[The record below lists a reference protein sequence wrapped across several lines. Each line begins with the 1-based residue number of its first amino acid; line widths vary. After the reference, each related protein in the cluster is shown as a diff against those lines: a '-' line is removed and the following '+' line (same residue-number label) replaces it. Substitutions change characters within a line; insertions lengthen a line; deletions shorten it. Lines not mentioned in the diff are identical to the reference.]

1 MTRIFKLALL
11 NIRRHKIRAFISIA
25 GIAFGV
31 AAMLTI
37 ISIVL
42 GAIGM
47 FQNILATES
56 NEVVFERNVSDLF
69 FSSVPMEQIEKLR
82 TLPEVEQVNAMLVGI
97 VSSPDHPIV
106 TCFGVESGDPR
117 LAHAKWLSGAS
128 KDFTNNS
135 KQIFLGVRAAEFMR
149 ASDGQRLHIG
159 KGEFEVGG
167 ILRTE
172 NGFEDGG
179 IFMPLAL
186 AQDYFHREG
195 LASIATVRLK
205 RESANGSFKARVER
219 DFPALIA
226 LDDKEFNQSYSQ
238 FRILKL
244 TGWAV
249 GICSF
254 LLGGMGVANTMLMS
268 VFTRIREIAI
278 LQVCGFSRAQVAGL
292 IFGEAAILAAA
303 GTSVGFALG
312 LLALKALNAAPQLQ
326 GYVQAVVRPDILL
339 TITGIAFVTAIGGS
353 LYPAWFASHVQPAE
367 ALRFE

>member
-1 MTRIFKLALL
+1 MTSIAKLALV
-11 NIRRHKIRAFISIA
+11 NIRRHKIRALISVA
-25 GIAFGV
+25 GIGFGV

-47 FQNILATES
+47 FQNILAAES
-56 NEVVFERNVSDLF
+56 SQVVFERNVSDLF
-69 FSSVPMEQIEKLR
+69 FSSVPMDQVRKLR
-82 TLPEVEQVNAMLVGI
+82 ALPGVERIDPMLVGI

-117 LAHAKWLSGAS
+117 VKRARWLSGDPR
-128 KDFTNNS
+128 DFTNDS
-135 KQIFLGVRAAEFMR
+135 KRIFLGARAAAFMKS
-149 ASDGQRLHIG
+149 AVGQRLHIG

-179 IFMPLAL
+179 VFMPLSL
-186 AQDYFHREG
+186 AEEYFHREG
-195 LASIATVRLK
+195 LTSVATVKLK
-205 RESANGSFKARVER
+205 RAGDGAGFQAAVQR

-226 LDDKEFNQSYSQ
+226 LEDKEFNQSYSQ

-254 LLGGMGVANTMLMS
+254 LLGGLGVANTMLMS

-278 LQVCGFSRAQVAGL
+278 LRVCGFSKPQVAAL
-292 IFGEAAILAAA
+292 VLGEGTILAGAGTAA
-303 GTSVGFALG
+303 GFGLG
-312 LLALKALNAAPQLQ
+312 LLALRALNAAPQLQ
-326 GYVQAVVRPDILL
+326 GYVQAVVRPDILAA
-339 TITGIAFVTAIGGS
+339 IAGIAFLTAIAGS
-353 LYPAWFASHVQPAE
+353 LYPAWLASHVQPAE

>member
-1 MTRIFKLALL
+1 VTGIAKLALV
-11 NIRRHKIRAFISIA
+11 NIRRHKIRAFISVA
-25 GIAFGV
+25 GIGFGV

-37 ISIVL
+37 VSIVL

-69 FSSVPMEQIEKLR
+69 FSSVPMEQIRQLR
-82 TLPEVEQVNAMLVGI
+82 NLPEVEFVNPMLVGI
-97 VSSPDHPIV
+97 VSSKEHPII
-106 TCFGVESGDPR
+106 TCFGVEGADPR
-117 LAHAKWLSGAS
+117 LAHAQWISGTRQ
-128 KDFTNNS
+128 DFTDDS
-135 KQIFLGVRAAEFMR
+135 KQIFLGARAAEFLK
-149 ASDGQRLHIG
+149 ASIGQRIHIG

-167 ILRTE
+167 VLRTK

-179 IFMPLAL
+179 VFMPLAL

-195 LASIATVRLK
+195 LASIATVKLK
-205 RESANGSFKARVER
+205 REGASASFKTAVER

-226 LDDKEFNQSYSQ
+226 LEDKEFNQSYSQ

-249 GICSF
+249 GISSF

-268 VFTRIREIAI
+268 VFTRIREIAV
-278 LQVCGFSRAQVAGL
+278 LRVCGFSRKQVAGL
-292 IFGEAAILAAA
+292 VFGEASILAAA
-303 GTSVGFALG
+303 GTVAGFVLG
-312 LLALKALNAAPQLQ
+312 LLALHALNAAPQLQ
-326 GYVQAVVRPDILL
+326 GYVQAVVRPDILAA
-339 TITGIAFVTAIGGS
+339 ITGIAFMTAILGS